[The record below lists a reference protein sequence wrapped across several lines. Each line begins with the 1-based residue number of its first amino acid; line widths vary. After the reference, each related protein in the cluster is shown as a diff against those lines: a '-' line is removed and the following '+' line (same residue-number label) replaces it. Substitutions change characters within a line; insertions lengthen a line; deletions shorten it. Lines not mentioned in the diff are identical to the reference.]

1 MKHQLLTLFM
11 DFNANKPSHIFAFLL
26 LMISILFI
34 FILPIV
40 TFIVFYDTDYL
51 SGITID
57 EFSAIISQMIVIGVF
72 IIVPLMWYLLVNR
85 LKFKG
90 ILPRIG
96 LVSENIDMAF
106 LWGILAAIAIFAII
120 FVIELGLIGLGHKPE
135 DLSNIPNL
143 QALFSP
149 AVMFFLVAIQPIG
162 EEIFFRGFLY
172 EKIEKFSG
180 PMLSI
185 VITSILFG
193 VAHMSYAKWFPAL
206 MPILMGFVLGYIVYR
221 TKNLYSAIIAHVA
234 FNLTSLTLAY
244 LGQELLKDMAL
255 IL

>member
-1 MKHQLLTLFM
+1 M
-11 DFNANKPSHIFAFLL
+11 DFNVNKPSHIFAFLL

-72 IIVPLMWYLLVNR
+72 IIVPFMWYLLVNR

-90 ILPRIG
+90 ILSRIR

-106 LWGILAAIAIFAII
+106 LWGILAAIIIFAII
-120 FVIELGLIGLGHKPE
+120 FVIELGLIALGHKPE

-206 MPILMGFVLGYIVYR
+206 MPILMGFVLG
-221 TKNLYSAIIAHVA
+221 LYC
-234 FNLTSLTLAY
+234 L
-244 LGQELLKDMAL
+244 
-255 IL
+255 